1 MKARNGK
8 IARLPEEIRREL
20 NRRILNGQ
28 EGREILPW
36 LNNQPTVRDILDRK
50 FGGCNINRQ
59 NLSAWRTGGFRDWD
73 LRREIIITS
82 MAMGT
87 PVKAI

>member
-28 EGREILPW
+28 EGHEILPW
-36 LNNQPTVRDILDRK
+36 LNSQPVVRDILDRK
-50 FGGCNINRQ
+50 FDGCDINYP
-59 NLSAWRTGGFRDWD
+59 NLAAWRAGGFREWD
-73 LRREIIITS
+73 TRREIIITS

-87 PVKAI
+87 AVKVI